1 MGMTKISSGLTYFN
15 KKVFPALWFGFLAFF
30 LAIAALTGIVEKAPI
45 SVAIP
50 VFMAVVG
57 FFVMKTMVWDLAD
70 EVYDC
75 GDSLLVRLRGEEE
88 RIALSN
94 VMNVSAPTFGNPPSV
109 TLKLVTPSKFGI
121 EVAFC
126 PIVGFTFN
134 PFAKNEVIED
144 LIVRVDQARRAI

>member
-1 MGMTKISSGLTYFN
+1 MTKISSGLTFFN

-30 LAIAALTGIVEKAPI
+30 LVTAVLTGIVERAPI

-75 GDSLLVRLRGEEE
+75 GDFLLIRNRGEED
-88 RIALSN
+88 RVPLSN
-94 VMNVSAPTFGNPPSV
+94 IMNVNASTYINPPRI
-109 TLKLVTPSKFGI
+109 TLRLVTPARFGNEI
-121 EVAFC
+121 AFS
-126 PIVGFTFN
+126 PIAGLRLN
-134 PFAKNEVIED
+134 PFAKNKIAED
-144 LIVRVDQARRAI
+144 LIVRVDRARSRRAV